1 MRECEGGEGYR
12 PVDEFAKGSY
22 SSSKTLLLPS
32 SLPFSLFPL
41 LPQPGGES
49 PWKRRNNDA
58 GEVAGLGEGKGLE
71 GENVEAKKRKREGCG
86 GSTGERRAR
95 GVLDVVRRQSKWARL
110 FRVFFGIFLTFSTL
124 SYTRAFLKNE
134 RHPLLFLPPSFRTLP
149 LLFCSSVTG
158 ELPSSHPASRNKAF
172 ALSTLP
178 MEKLLG
184 GRNGEGEVGGVREK
198 ESVLGAASGE
208 RRGGEGKV
216 ERNKQERDKKTIAR
230 IKKLIKYRR

>member
-1 MRECEGGEGYR
+1 MEAVSSSDDQAAASDEGYETEEEEA
-12 PVDEFAKGSY
+12 PE
-22 SSSKTLLLPS
+22 
-32 SLPFSLFPL
+32 
-41 LPQPGGES
+41 PGGES

-95 GVLDVVRRQSKWARL
+95 GVLDVVRRQM
-110 FRVFFGIFLTFSTL
+110 
-124 SYTRAFLKNE
+124 
-134 RHPLLFLPPSFRTLP
+134 
-149 LLFCSSVTG
+149 TG